1 MLLKYQSGPIK
12 FYELLE
18 AMLRLNIE
26 EPLHSLVREKIT
38 SGNFSRDAYDISI
51 ALSYFGRVLK
61 RGNKKDLDVF
71 KIILRDI
78 KFMEIHHLRSQ
89 HLEYLLE
96 GLKAGLPYLED
107 AEIQLIKETMPSIIE
122 NIDKDLHRYKF
133 RNLINLQ
140 MSFSKIHKGES

>member
-96 GLKAGLPYLED
+96 GLKAGLPYL
-107 AEIQLIKETMPSIIE
+107 
-122 NIDKDLHRYKF
+122 
-133 RNLINLQ
+133 
-140 MSFSKIHKGES
+140 